1 MHPIDERFKALY
13 DAEATPPEEVRAA
26 IGHRLG
32 WNKSVGNGVS
42 FPSTLLLLV
51 GVAGSALAWY
61 HWSDTTTSTQ
71 QEFAAIQ
78 EHQKEITTEPAASY
92 SEATT
97 GQAAVTSEPTS
108 QTEAGDIDQTTVVS
122 EGQKDGI
129 TTSVPK
135 VDKATKGNAPSRP
148 NAVSTNKQSTLP
160 ATTDHKQNTVLATS
174 AKQGESGPV
183 AQKKEASAVAAKT
196 KGVESGI
203 DKSEGVETG
212 SSDTKEEQSG
222 NTGTVAKNFDDEKTS
237 STAAK
242 TDDLDEPE
250 FTVGHSGTEAWIG
263 PAVNIDRLDTRFALI
278 DMEATAKQPFTA
290 KRVADYVVP
299 HGNYWVSIYGG
310 LSSVKGKWSGVDAEA
325 LDRSEDWKSGWQA
338 GALVGRTWR
347 SGFGVGVGAGV
358 ARIHSTFSDERSS
371 ISGEAADLDTAWTTS
386 NYPGTEI
393 PISTWFIDTT
403 FTPISGPQI
412 RRTANNQYTAI
423 QIPLSLWWHKDI
435 RRWKVGAT
443 AGVMGW
449 IPMKRQGLTLA
460 RPTSDA
466 EPAPTT
472 LSSPETEPRYGIQLH
487 GNAGLS
493 LGFMLCEQ
501 LTLLAEPMISAPLY
515 RGNENTSISLSRP
528 TIQLRLH
535 YDIHSRI
542 QRSK

>member
-1 MHPIDERFKALY
+1 MREMHPIDERFKALY

-32 WNKSVGNGVS
+32 WNKPVGSGAS
-42 FPSTLLLLV
+42 FTSMLLV
-51 GVAGSALAWY
+51 AVGMAGAALAWY
-61 HWSDTTTSTQ
+61 HWSDITTTTQ

-78 EHQKEITTEPAASY
+78 EQQERVTPEPTASY
-92 SEATT
+92 SETTT
-97 GQAAVTSEPTS
+97 GQAAVASEPTN
-108 QTEAGDIDQTTVVS
+108 QTEVAVVDQTTLIS
-122 EGQKDGI
+122 EDQEKGKSATI
-129 TTSVPK
+129 PEIV
-135 VDKATKGNAPSRP
+135 KATKSSVASRP
-148 NAVSTNKQSTLP
+148 NAISTTKESPVSV
-160 ATTDHKQNTVLATS
+160 TTGQRTDADPL
-174 AKQGESGPV
+174 
-183 AQKKEASAVAAKT
+183 AQKKRSSAVATKT
-196 KGVESGI
+196 RGVKNGAGVKEDWAVAGSSATTEEQARKSGI
-203 DKSEGVETG
+203 IAEDI
-212 SSDTKEEQSG
+212 
-222 NTGTVAKNFDDEKTS
+222 DDEKAS
-237 STAAK
+237 NELAYAYEQDESAMPVEYFSTGAW
-242 TDDLDEPE
+242 
-250 FTVGHSGTEAWIG
+250 VG
-263 PAVNIDRLDTRFALI
+263 PVLNIDRLKTRLALL
-278 DMEATAKQPFTA
+278 DMEATEKQPFSA

-299 HGNYWVSIYGG
+299 HGNWWVSIYGG
-310 LSSVKGKWSGVDAEA
+310 LSSVNGKWSGVDAEA